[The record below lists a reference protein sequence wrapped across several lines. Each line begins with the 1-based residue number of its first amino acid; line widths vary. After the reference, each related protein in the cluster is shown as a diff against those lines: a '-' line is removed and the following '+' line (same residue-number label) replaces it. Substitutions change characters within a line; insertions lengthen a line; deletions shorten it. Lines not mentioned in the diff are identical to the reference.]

1 DGTAAG
7 PGAPS
12 TYGKNTP
19 AMPPA
24 FSWHSRG
31 SLHLTPSRL
40 SQNGEALHRPGL
52 RPGLGL
58 PPDIRSPHPYR
69 VHPLTNGIR
78 LSGSG
83 APSGTRGAPRRLE
96 SPIERRLPRASGY
109 ALSWYLAA
117 HARTRTGEEASPVP
131 AFFGRSI
138 KALETL

>member
-1 DGTAAG
+1 
-7 PGAPS
+7 
-12 TYGKNTP
+12 
-19 AMPPA
+19 
-24 FSWHSRG
+24 R
-31 SLHLTPSRL
+31 

-138 KALETL
+138 KALETLRKARLGCAPDGPRGAGTGRAERFHRA